1 MKIICQKKYIH
12 LPNGEIR
19 ESCPAIPIEGAKS
32 IITDPQI
39 IIEMDA
45 ESIRKSEVQRQNDLE
60 TMLWAKTHGC
70 G

>member
-19 ESCPAIPIEGAKS
+19 ESCPAIPIEGTKS

-39 IIEMDA
+39 IREMDA

>member
-39 IIEMDA
+39 IRE
-45 ESIRKSEVQRQNDLE
+45 SEVQRQNDLE

>member
-1 MKIICQKKYIH
+1 MPKKQKQYTYDS
-12 LPNGEIR
+12 NGQKR
-19 ESCPAIPIEGAKS
+19 KLCPAIPIEGAKS

-39 IIEMDA
+39 IREMDA

-70 G
+70 C

>member
-39 IIEMDA
+39 IREMDA
-45 ESIRKSEVQRQNDLE
+45 ESIRKSEVQRQN
-60 TMLWAKTHGC
+60 
-70 G
+70 

>member
-19 ESCPAIPIEGAKS
+19 KSCPSIPIEGAKS

-70 G
+70 D

>member
-32 IITDPQI
+32 PQI
-39 IIEMDA
+39 IREMDA